1 MIDVAQ
7 DRLIANLISAGDAM
21 QSYWGDSLQ
30 DVMDGRIRAAIYGR
44 SGGGGSSSYGGDY
57 GANQRYI
64 NGCQQ
69 LLNQQQQVYN
79 SWNAGMQS
87 SANWHRINYGY

>member
-1 MIDVAQ
+1 MEPAIETQRRSDQ
-7 DRLIANLISAGDAM
+7 LSADNRFFRTT
-21 QSYWGDSLQ
+21 QTE
-30 DVMDGRIRAAIYGR
+30 VRAAIYGR

-79 SWNAGMQS
+79 SWNAGVQS